1 MTLTQADVSR
11 IESRGHKGFYR
22 ENDGGDL
29 QLLNQLL
36 NREGRRLFLTS
47 TGCGVYDIR
56 PEGCRLYPL
65 MLEVRRDEVVHD
77 TFCPWAAEVPVPAD
91 GEQRLRRSVADEAH
105 EATRR
110 RLSRDPWDR

>member
-11 IESRGHKGFYR
+11 IEARGHSGFYR

-29 QLLNQLL
+29 QLLN
-36 NREGRRLFLTS
+36 RDGRCLFLTS
-47 TGCGVYDIR
+47 AGCSVYDIR

-91 GEQRLRRSVADEAH
+91 GEQRLRRSVADEVH

-110 RLSRDPWDR
+110 RLARDPWDS